1 MKSHRSWGRT
11 PEDLK
16 KEQAKIEDLA
26 KRLCWEKFVE
36 KGELAIWKKPI
47 NHKNCINRQKSER
60 TPAMCSGGAPDAAW
74 YKKIEPCITSLPE
87 VSNEDEVAGGVLENW
102 PRRASAVP
110 PRITSGSI
118 PRITSDRFLEDGR
131 QWSERVKY
139 YQDTILDLSAGRY
152 RNVMDMN
159 ANLGGFAAALVDYP
173 VWVMNVVPVDSDH
186 DTLGVIY
193 ERGFIGTY
201 QDWCEAFST
210 YPRTYDLL
218 HADAIFSLYQ
228 NR

>member
-131 QWSERVKY
+131 QWSERVKH